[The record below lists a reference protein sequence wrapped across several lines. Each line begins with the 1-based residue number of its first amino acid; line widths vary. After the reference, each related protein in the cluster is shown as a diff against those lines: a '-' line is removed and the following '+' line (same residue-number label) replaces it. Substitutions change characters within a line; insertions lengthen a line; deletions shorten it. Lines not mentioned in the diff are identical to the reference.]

1 MKLTVLGCSGS
12 LPGPDSPAAGY
23 LVESDG
29 YRVVLDLGNGALGAL
44 QRYVAPRDI
53 DAVVLSHLHAD
64 HCLDMTSLMV
74 ALRYGPDRPQARI
87 PVIGPNDTE
96 RRITAAWDAD
106 TADLRL
112 RELFDFHRPVSGNLG
127 PFEVAFAP
135 MNHPVPTFAV
145 RMTVDGRSLVYS
157 GDTGECDALVRLAEG
172 ADTLLAEATLGPRDP
187 YVPNLHMTGAQAGQH
202 AARAGVERL
211 IVTHIPPWRS
221 RDAATAEAAATFDG
235 VVVAASPGAE
245 FEI

>member
-74 ALRYGPDRPQARI
+74 ALRYGPDRPPARI

-96 RRITAAWDAD
+96 RRITAAWDAN

-112 RELFDFHRPVSGNLG
+112 RELFDFHLPVSGNLG

-145 RMTVDGRSLVYS
+145 RMTMGGQSLVYS

-187 YVPNLHMTGAQAGQH
+187 YVPNLHMTGAQSGQH
-202 AARAGVERL
+202 AARAGVRRL

-221 RDAATAEAAATFDG
+221 RDAAAAEAAATFDG